1 MERWDEPAALARMR
15 RAFEY
20 VELRRDQESSEEP
33 TLGEREALDEM
44 RRAFEAQDMRALRNA
59 TRRYIREAPYE
70 ESGLGK
76 SEHENSVCGNPEH
89 KESEKKD
96 S

>member
-1 MERWDEPAALARMR
+1 MERWDEAAALARMR

-20 VELRRDQESSEEP
+20 VELRRDQEFSDNP
-33 TLGEREALDEM
+33 APGEQEALKEM

-59 TRRYIREAPYE
+59 TRRYIREAPHDE
-70 ESGLGK
+70 FERSD
-76 SEHENSVCGNPEH
+76 PE
-89 KESEKKD
+89 KDEPEKD